1 MARNRTLDNRRLL
14 VTYFALNGAFTTR
27 GALIV

>member
-14 VTYFALNGAFTTR
+14 VTHFTFNGAFTTR